1 MATRTRVYNLAPGAS
16 KTLNVSRS
24 ANGVPYGPGNMPP
37 TKPAWTVVPDLS
49 NGLVTLTPSADGL
62 SCTVVPTSPTD
73 RFNLQVKADYTDFDG
88 HVFTESVILAYGQ
101 QMMDSVTIG
110 G

>member
-24 ANGVPYGPGNMPP
+24 ANGTPYGPGNMPP
-37 TKPAWTVVPDLS
+37 TKPVWSVVPDLAS
-49 NGLVTLTPSADGL
+49 GLVSLSPSNDGL
-62 SCTVVPTSPTD
+62 NCVAVPGSATD
-73 RFNLQVKADYTDFDG
+73 RFNVQVKVDYTDFDG